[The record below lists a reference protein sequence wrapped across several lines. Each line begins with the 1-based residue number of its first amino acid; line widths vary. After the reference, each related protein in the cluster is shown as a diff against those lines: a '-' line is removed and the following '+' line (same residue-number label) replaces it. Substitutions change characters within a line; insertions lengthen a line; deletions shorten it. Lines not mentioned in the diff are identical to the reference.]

1 MIRISVRETTEAVN
15 YFYISW
21 HIPSI
26 FLKRM
31 TNLDVLVFLADG
43 SVVVP
48 GK

>member
-1 MIRISVRETTEAVN
+1 MIRISACETTEAVN

-26 FLKRM
+26 FLKKM
-31 TNLDVLVFLADG
+31 ANLIALVFLADV